1 MTIIINMKEST
12 DFYLPKGIVT
22 TGVMAGWP
30 QKSPNKITTVTYT
43 FPDYN
48 TYREMIKSK
57 TPITESEEKNTL
69 KNIYEYHRLYNIRE
83 QKKQELNTIEDKD
96 SEDSKK
102 RIKELEEE
110 IEKIEDKIINTLDNI
125 HPYFYLTQETIFP
138 HQQEVIEEILQ
149 HVSDIVSISFNKI
162 SPYTNA
168 DLKFGYYNQFIDMSG
183 HKLIS
188 SSRKGNGSNPNVEGT
203 PRKEIK
209 PDETHDLPGTIFVNF
224 STLEYY
230 KTINQDGI
238 DEYIKNEAKIN
249 DVYYFNNDKTISI
262 ARGNNNLFKEY
273 QQNKHKI
280 GSYEYLVFM
289 HELGHS
295 LGLNHSWKYIPNKKH
310 KVLYSYK
317 YSIMSYDS
325 ADIEEADF
333 GGLYPMTFMLLDIL
347 LLQYLYGP
355 NMTTRLENNT
365 YGFHSNTGRAAY
377 SLKSIEDKLVSC
389 IWDSGG
395 IDTLDF
401 SLYTVNQVINLNEGC
416 FSDIGGLR
424 SNISIAYKTII
435 ENAIGGSGHDTIIGN
450 SANNELLGGDGNDTI
465 DGGLGNDH
473 LYGGMGNDILY
484 GDIGNDYLYG
494 GIGDD
499 ILHGGMGNDI
509 LHGSMGNDYLYGNKG
524 NDQLFGGDGDDT
536 LVDYYGSNTFIGGKG
551 NDLLFSIS
559 KAGHNELQGGEGNDI
574 FYCGLGTNL
583 LYGEQGNDTFN
594 FLCHKGAKSYNLIF
608 DFNTNED
615 KIIFVDQNYKKIDI
629 SKMKRVEQL
638 SGNEN
643 EIVLHNDIHTNKT
656 TITISTAN
664 NDHHST
670 IFIKLEGIL
679 SYNDLLDM

>member
-12 DFYLPKGIVT
+12 NFYLPKGIVT

-43 FPDYN
+43 FPDHN
-48 TYREMIKSK
+48 TYREIIKSK

-69 KNIYEYHRLYNIRE
+69 KNIYEYHRLYNVRE
-83 QKKQELNTIEDKD
+83 QKKQELNTIKDKY

-110 IEKIEDKIINTLDNI
+110 IEKIEDKIINTVDNI

-138 HQQEVIEEILQ
+138 HQQEVIEDILQ
-149 HVSDIVSISFNKI
+149 HISDIVPIFFYKI
-162 SPYTNA
+162 SPYINA
-168 DLKFGYYNQFIDMSG
+168 DLKFGYYSQFIDMST

-188 SSRKGNGSNPNVEGT
+188 NSRKGNAANPNVEGT

-209 PDETHDLPGTIFVNF
+209 PDETHDLPGTIFVNI
-224 STLEYY
+224 STQEYY

-262 ARGNNNLFKEY
+262 ARGNNNLFEEY

-289 HELGHS
+289 HEIGHA
-295 LGLNHSWKYIPNKKH
+295 LGLNHSWKYIPNKEH

-317 YSIMSYDS
+317 YSIMSIDF
-325 ADIEEADF
+325 ADIEDADF
-333 GGLYPMTFMLLDIL
+333 GGLYPMTFMLVDIL

-377 SLKSIEDKLVSC
+377 SLNSIEDKLVSC

-435 ENAIGGSGHDTIIGN
+435 ENAIGGKGDDTLIGN
-450 SANNELLGGDGNDTI
+450 PFDNNLIGGDGNDLFYGG
-465 DGGLGNDH
+465 DGNDLFYGGSGNDVIYGELGNDV
-473 LYGGMGNDILY
+473 LY
-484 GDIGNDYLYG
+484 GD
-494 GIGDD
+494 
-499 ILHGGMGNDI
+499 
-509 LHGSMGNDYLYGNKG
+509 
-524 NDQLFGGDGDDT
+524 DGDDM
-536 LVDYYGSNTFIGGKG
+536 LIDYYGANMLDGGKG
-551 NDLLFSIS
+551 NDRICVASTDRGLPGRNIIL
-559 KAGHNELQGGEGNDI
+559 GGEGDDEI
-574 FYCGLGTNL
+574 YLGT
-583 LYGEQGNDTFN
+583 GTHRITGGQGNDTFN
-594 FLCHKGAKSYNLIF
+594 FFCYESVESNSFIW
-608 DFNTNED
+608 DFEKNKD
-615 KIIFVDQNYKKIDI
+615 KITLITRDYRKIDI
-629 SKMKRVEQL
+629 TKMKKVDKL
-638 SGNEN
+638 SGSKNEFSLN
-643 EIVLHNDIHTNKT
+643 HNKPANKTIIDASTSSNDDKSIVHIEIVG
-656 TITISTAN
+656 
-664 NDHHST
+664 
-670 IFIKLEGIL
+670 IFNHDELFAV
-679 SYNDLLDM
+679 

>member
-1 MTIIINMKEST
+1 MNLFYKINVNNFSLNKKGIDMTIIINMKEST

-48 TYREMIKSK
+48 TYREIIKSK

-289 HELGHS
+289 HELGHA
-295 LGLNHSWKYIPNKKH
+295 LGLMHIDAYLKNIKNTVITT
-310 KVLYSYK
+310 YK
-317 YSIMSYDS
+317 YTVMGAEF
-325 ADIEEADF
+325 ADIKDADF
-333 GGLYPMTFMLLDIL
+333 GGLYPMTFMLVDIL

-377 SLKSIEDKLVSC
+377 SLNSIEDKLVSC

-435 ENAIGGSGHDTIIGN
+435 ENAIGGKGDDTLIGN
-450 SANNELLGGDGNDTI
+450 RFDNNLSGGDGNDLFY
-465 DGGLGNDH
+465 GGAGNDL
-473 LYGGMGNDILY
+473 LYGGSGNDVIYGEMGNDV
-484 GDIGNDYLYG
+484 
-494 GIGDD
+494 
-499 ILHGGMGNDI
+499 
-509 LHGSMGNDYLYGNKG
+509 
-524 NDQLFGGDGDDT
+524 LFGDDGDDM
-536 LVDYYGSNTFIGGKG
+536 LIDYYGANMLDGGKG
-551 NDLLFSIS
+551 NDQICAASTDRGLPGRNIIL
-559 KAGHNELQGGEGNDI
+559 GGEGDDEI
-574 FYCGLGTNL
+574 YLGT
-583 LYGEQGNDTFN
+583 GTHRITGGQGNDTFN
-594 FLCHKGAKSYNLIF
+594 FFCYEGVESNSSIW
-608 DFNTNED
+608 DFEKNKD
-615 KIIFVDQNYKKIDI
+615 KITLITRDFRKVDI
-629 SKMKRVEQL
+629 SKMKKIDKL
-638 SGNEN
+638 SGDKNEFSLN
-643 EIVLHNDIHTNKT
+643 YDNQANKTIIDVSTSSDDNKSIVHIEIVG
-656 TITISTAN
+656 
-664 NDHHST
+664 
-670 IFIKLEGIL
+670 IFNHDELFAV
-679 SYNDLLDM
+679 